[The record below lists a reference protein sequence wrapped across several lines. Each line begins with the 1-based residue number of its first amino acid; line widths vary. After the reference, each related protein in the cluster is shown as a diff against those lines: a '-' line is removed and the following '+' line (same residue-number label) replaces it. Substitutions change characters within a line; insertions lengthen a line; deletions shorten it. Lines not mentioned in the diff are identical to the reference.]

1 MATGTALI
9 AEVTPTADA
18 AAAVEPVSL
27 VLVCAWCGQPIGRAA
42 AAARRIV
49 SHGMCRPCLEDMLSH
64 EGRALAATGR

>member
-1 MATGTALI
+1 MASAVMAQAAPAAETA
-9 AEVTPTADA
+9 ANGA
-18 AAAVEPVSL
+18 EPVSL

-64 EGRALAATGR
+64 ESRAPIVRGR